1 MAQEGADMT
10 GKTHIIYLFDP
21 LCGWCYGASPLLAQ
35 LAAAPGLTITLA
47 PTGLFSDSGAGSM
60 DERFAAFAW
69 SNDQRIGSLTGQRFT
84 DTYRS
89 QVLAKGGMLDSGP
102 ATLALTAVAL
112 TAGQHELDALRFI
125 QEARYVSGRDVTDMS
140 ELQGLLASVGL
151 GSAASR
157 LASSNSDL
165 LAANRQRVAS
175 ARALM
180 REFAVNG
187 VPGLIV
193 DDGAHRTLLK
203 AQDLFSGS
211 DLVARL
217 SGASSAGFVRNSHPI
232 KA

>member
-1 MAQEGADMT
+1 MT
-10 GKTHIIYLFDP
+10 AKTHITYLFDP
-21 LCGWCYGASPLLAQ
+21 LCSWCYGASPLLAQ
-35 LAAAPGLTITLA
+35 LAAAPDLTITLA
-47 PTGLFSDSGAGSM
+47 PTGLFSDSGARPM

-84 DTYRS
+84 DAYRS

-125 QEARYVSGRDVTDMS
+125 QEARYVSGRDVTDIS
-140 ELQGLLASVGL
+140 ELQSVLASGGL
-151 GSAASR
+151 ASAASR
-157 LASSNSDL
+157 LASFDSDL
-165 LAANRQRVAS
+165 MAANRERMAS

-187 VPGLIV
+187 VPGLIA
-193 DDGAHRTLLK
+193 DDGARRTLLK
-203 AQDLFSGS
+203 AQDLFSGG
-211 DLVARL
+211 DLVAKL
-217 SGASSAGFVRNSHPI
+217 SGASSAGVARNSHPI